1 MNINIAQ
8 VKAQLEADNPPDKRT
23 LERYLRHTCGFTQK
37 QAKAFLSR
45 GYKGLAGETGGE
57 VEALQDLIGK
67 LKNG

>member
-1 MNINIAQ
+1 MNIDIAR
-8 VKAQLEADNPPDKRT
+8 VKAQLEADTPPDKRT

-45 GYKGLAGETGGE
+45 GYRGLAGETGE